1 LYIFSALCGWEAKK
15 HKHRYVT
22 KGKSYHIRVAYDDL
36 IAAERLAAIPF
47 CGSLSG
53 HEMRDLFE

>member
-1 LYIFSALCGWEAKK
+1 MGGKNTNTDMSRRGNHIIFGGLMM
-15 HKHRYVT
+15 
-22 KGKSYHIRVAYDDL
+22 IL